1 MLSNRISL
9 NQERSTI
16 ERSIF
21 IKENNK
27 NTLTSNLKKIE
38 DELCSKVD
46 ISRISSYNI
55 DNT

>member
-21 IKENNK
+21 IKRKSNK
-27 NTLTSNLKKIE
+27 LSVNLMNDNIQTYMYTIKNIE
-38 DELCSKVD
+38 M
-46 ISRISSYNI
+46 
-55 DNT
+55 